1 MNLDKLFALSLNT
14 MQEKWKTWNCFNPY
28 TVKGGKKWPM
38 TYFFAYNFWTV
49 RD

>member
-1 MNLDKLFALSLNT
+1 MRIYINIKL
-14 MQEKWKTWNCFNPY
+14 EINPY
-28 TVKGGKKWPM
+28 TVKGGGGKWPM